1 MFAWYEILC
10 SAGFLFVGMAAL
22 LRPNSS
28 MFSARSGV
36 LRQMSRRQYLDE
48 TGPERSVMGL
58 LLMRIIG
65 IAFVLAAIYLLV
77 IGIRDM

>member
-1 MFAWYEILC
+1 
-10 SAGFLFVGMAAL
+10 
-22 LRPNSS
+22 